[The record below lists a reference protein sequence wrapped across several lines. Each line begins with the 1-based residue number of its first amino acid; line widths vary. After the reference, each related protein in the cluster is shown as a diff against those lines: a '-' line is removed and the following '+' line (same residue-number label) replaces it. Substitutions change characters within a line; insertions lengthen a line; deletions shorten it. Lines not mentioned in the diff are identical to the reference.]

1 MELLKKQKPISLAD
15 LRWGLRGN
23 KDLLDKLECIKYY
36 KTSKKVEKIHEKIK
50 DKNIEKSTKDKLLM
64 IKDIDTLKKAIEV
77 YNKFQCM
84 STILKFKRPDL
95 IRVYKEVLKWSN
107 NQIEEL
113 RDQAPK
119 SSSLSAVGVVLKGKP
134 RGTVKKNIYNS
145 TTS

>member
-64 IKDIDTLKKAIEV
+64 IKDM
-77 YNKFQCM
+77 KFYLRKINLLC
-84 STILKFKRPDL
+84 ILLRLNMVL
-95 IRVYKEVLKWSN
+95 IIL
-107 NQIEEL
+107 
-113 RDQAPK
+113 DQRK
-119 SSSLSAVGVVLKGKP
+119 
-134 RGTVKKNIYNS
+134 Y
-145 TTS
+145 